1 MRKPSNLQTFEPS
14 NPRTLKPFN
23 FLIIMKVLKFG
34 GTSVGTPDTIKGLLQ
49 ILRDYYQRGE
59 RFSVVFSAFSKVTD
73 TLIDMATRAGKGDQ
87 GYLELLEK
95 VRERHVDAIE
105 QLLEPPNRPTAEAQ
119 LAANFEA
126 LTNVLQGIFL
136 LHEVSPRSL
145 DFVVSFGERNST
157 FIVAQAMQQAGI
169 PTQFLDAR
177 AVIRTDAHFGSAK
190 VDFDETNRL
199 IRAHYESHPQ
209 IQAVTGFIGSTADGL
224 TTTLG
229 RGGSDYT
236 AAILGAALG
245 ASAIEIWTDV
255 DGVLTADP
263 RRVKKA
269 FTLPTMTF
277 REAMEMSHFGAKV
290 IYPPTIQPAL
300 AQNIPLVIKNTFNP
314 SFPGT
319 FISTT
324 ADPGDHP
331 VKGISSIN
339 QICLLTLQ
347 GSGLFGVP
355 GIAARLFGAMAQAGV
370 NIVLITQGSSESSI
384 TFAVSPAQA
393 PAAKRA
399 AEKEFGYELR
409 GGLVEPLKIE
419 SDLSVLAIV
428 GEGMRYLPGI
438 SGRLFSA
445 LGKNGINVV
454 AIAQG
459 SSELNISVVVPASD
473 ETKALNAIHEAFFL
487 SDTKTIHLFIVG
499 VGLIGSTLLEQIRQ
513 QASFLREKRG
523 LEIKVAG
530 LANSRKMVFAE
541 DGLDLTKWRETL
553 DNAAETFSMP
563 RFAEHLRQLNLPNAI
578 FLDNTASDEVTG
590 FYEKI
595 LDASISISTPN
606 KLAAS
611 SPYLHYQRLK
621 QVAAKRGVQWRYETN
636 VGAGLPIITTLNDL
650 IHSGDRILKIEGILS
665 GTLSYIFNNFQADKR
680 FSDIVKAAK
689 QLGLTEPDPRDDL
702 SGADV
707 RRKLLIL
714 AREAGLPLESNDIQ
728 LEQLLP
734 HACLAVHRV
743 EEFFE
748 ELEKHDDHFET
759 LRADAERA
767 GQVLRFV
774 AKLEGIHAGISLQ
787 RFGPGHPFYFLD
799 GSDNMVVF
807 TTERYRER
815 PLVVRGPG
823 AGAEVTAAGVFAEVI
838 GIGSRLG

>member
-1 MRKPSNLQTFEPS
+1 MR
-14 NPRTLKPFN
+14 
-23 FLIIMKVLKFG
+23 ILKFG
-34 GTSVGTPDTIKGLLQ
+34 GSSVGTPDTIKAVLQ

-59 RFSVVFSAFSKVTD
+59 RFAAVFSAFSKVTD
-73 TLIDMATRAGKGDQ
+73 TLIEMAQRAGKGDEQ
-87 GYLELLEK
+87 YLELFEK
-95 VRERHVDAIE
+95 VRQRHQEAIE
-105 QLLEPPNRPTAEAQ
+105 QLIDPANRPAVEATIKV
-119 LAANFEA
+119 NFEA
-126 LTNVLQGIFL
+126 LGNVLQGIFL

-145 DFVVSFGERNST
+145 DFVVSFGERNSAL
-157 FIVAQAMQQAGI
+157 IIAHAMPSAGI
-169 PTQFLDAR
+169 PAQFLDAR
-177 AVIRTDAHFGSAK
+177 SIIRTDDQFGGAK
-190 VDFDETNRL
+190 VEFEETNRL
-199 IRAHYESHPQ
+199 IRTHFDKHPQ
-209 IQAVTGFIGSTADGL
+209 VQVITGFIGSTDEGL

-236 AAILGAALG
+236 AAIIGAALG
-245 ASAIEIWTDV
+245 VEAIEIWTDV

-269 FTLPTMTF
+269 FTLPSMTF
-277 REAMEMSHFGAKV
+277 KEAMEMSHFGAKV
-290 IYPPTIQPAL
+290 IYPPTIRPAL
-300 AQNIPLVIKNTFNP
+300 ELDIPLVIKNTFNP
-314 SFPGT
+314 GFPGT
-319 FISTT
+319 LISTKSD
-324 ADPGDHP
+324 AKGHP
-331 VKGISSIN
+331 VTGISSIN

-355 GIAARLFGAMAQAGV
+355 GIAARLFGAMARAGA
-370 NIVLITQGSSESSI
+370 NMVLITQGSSESSI

-393 PAAKRA
+393 TLAKKA
-399 AEKEFGYELR
+399 AEKEFAYELR
-409 GGLVEPLKIE
+409 EGLVEPLKIE
-419 SDLSVLAIV
+419 QDLSVLAIV

-438 SGRLFSA
+438 SGRLFQA

-459 SSELNISVVVPASD
+459 SSELNISVIVPAAD

-487 SDTKTIHLFIVG
+487 SDAKTIHLFIVG
-499 VGLIGSTLLEQIRQ
+499 VGLIGSTLLEQIQQ
-513 QASFLREKRG
+513 QAAFLKEKRG

-541 DGLDLTKWRETL
+541 EGLPLENWKETL
-553 DNAAETFSMP
+553 EQTEAGFSMP
-563 RFAEHLRQLNLPNAI
+563 RFVEQMKQLNLPNAI
-578 FLDNTASDEVTG
+578 FLDNTASEEVTN
-590 FYEKI
+590 FYEQI

-611 SPYLHYQRLK
+611 SPYLHYQRLR
-621 QVAAKRGVQWRYETN
+621 QIAEKRGVLWRFETN
-636 VGAGLPIITTLNDL
+636 VGAGLPIISTLSDL

-665 GTLSYIFNNFQADKR
+665 GTLSYIFNNFQAETR
-680 FSDIVKAAK
+680 FSEVVKTAK

-714 AREAGLPLESNDIQ
+714 ARETGLPLETNDIQ

-734 HACLAVHRV
+734 VSCLNAPDV
-743 EEFFE
+743 EAFFAA
-748 ELEKHDDHFET
+748 LEQSDADFEQQ
-759 LRADAERA
+759 RAAAADA

-774 AKLEGIHAGISLQ
+774 AKLENGQATISLQ
-787 RFGPGHPFYFLD
+787 RFGPEHPFYFLD

-823 AGAEVTAAGVFAEVI
+823 AGAEVTAAGVFAELI
-838 GIGSRLG
+838 GIGSGVS